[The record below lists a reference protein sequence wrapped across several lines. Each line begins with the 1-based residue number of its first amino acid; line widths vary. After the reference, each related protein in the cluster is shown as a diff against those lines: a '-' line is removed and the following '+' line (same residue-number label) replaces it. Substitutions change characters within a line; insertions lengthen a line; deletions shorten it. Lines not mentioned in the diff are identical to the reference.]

1 MSMTMIC
8 EDDMEDKINIIQRQT
23 DYTKE
28 KAREKLIEKNMDYIL
43 IIKEYMG
50 ISEKKAAPIKS
61 VQQAIYT
68 QLRTKMNESV
78 KDFNR
83 RQDEKLIN
91 DIAVNELKKNA
102 NK

>member
-8 EDDMEDKINIIQRQT
+8 EDDMEEKINIIQRQT
-23 DYTKE
+23 DYSIE
-28 KAREKLIEKNMDYIL
+28 KAREKLIEKNMDHIS

-50 ISEKKAAPIKS
+50 IIEKKEVPIKS

-68 QLRTKMNESV
+68 QLRTKMNDSV

-83 RQDEKLIN
+83 RQDEKLKN
-91 DIAVNELKKNA
+91 EIAANEMKKNA
-102 NK
+102 T